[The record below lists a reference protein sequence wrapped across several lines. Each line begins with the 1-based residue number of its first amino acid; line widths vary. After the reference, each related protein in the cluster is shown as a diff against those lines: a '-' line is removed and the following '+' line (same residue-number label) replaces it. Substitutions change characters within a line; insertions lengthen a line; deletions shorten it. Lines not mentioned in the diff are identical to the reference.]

1 MALERGDHAVV
12 PASGALRS
20 AGVSPFQ
27 RGVTSPEEERR
38 RAQEGRGHLQATE
51 RVGGVPGQAELSDP
65 AVHFLRGDAK
75 SRAVTQVMWSCAV
88 SGVSLLPLAPSASA
102 P

>member
-1 MALERGDHAVV
+1 MV

-20 AGVSPFQ
+20 AGVSPLQ

-51 RVGGVPGQAELSDP
+51 RAGGVPGQAERSDI
-65 AVHFLRGDAK
+65 AVHVLRGDAK
-75 SRAVTQVMWSCAV
+75 SRAVTQRMWSCVV
-88 SGVSLLPLAPSASA
+88 SGVSLLPLAPSTRA